1 MSQEPASETGRPA
14 PDFLAVPPEPRR
26 GFVKQFL
33 AIVTGGFVG
42 LVPALTGMVFFLD
55 PLRKRKERAGKT
67 QDEEGFI
74 RVATLDG
81 LLIGGAPRKFSV
93 VDDRSDAWNLF
104 PQESIGLVFL
114 LRTGEKDVQAL
125 NAACPHAGCFVDFD
139 ANRKLYQCPCHASSF
154 KVDGEIANANSPAA
168 RGLDELVVK
177 IKNDTEVWVK
187 FQNFRAGTAKKI
199 AEA

>member
-1 MSQEPASETGRPA
+1 MSQQPSANPEQPGF
-14 PDFLAVPPEPRR
+14 DFVTPEQPRR
-26 GFVKQFL
+26 GFVKKLL
-33 AIVTGGFVG
+33 AIVTGGIVG
-42 LVPALTGMVFFLD
+42 LVPAITGLAVFLD
-55 PLRKRKERAGKT
+55 PLRNRKARAGKT

-74 RVATLDG
+74 RVATVDG

-93 VDDRSDAWNLF
+93 IDDRSDAWNLF

-114 LRTGEKDVQAL
+114 VRTGEKDVQAI

-139 ANRKLYQCPCHASSF
+139 ANHKLYQCPCHASSF

-168 RGLDELVVK
+168 RGLDTLDVK
-177 IKNDTEVWVK
+177 IKNGTEVWVK
-187 FQNFRAGTAKKI
+187 FQNFRAGTAEKI